1 MSSVFFIDLLIERWF
16 PIAAT
21 PETTKGEHR
30 SHYYSALNI
39 IAQKKDPHNVR
50 VFLSSDLCRDRTK
63 SDLKHIYN
71 QNVNLAPSLAPQST
85 MLSPEA
91 SSPLVAPES
100 SP

>member
-1 MSSVFFIDLLIERWF
+1 MWWF
-16 PIAAT
+16 PIAAN
-21 PETTKGEHR
+21 PETTKGDHR
-30 SHYYSALNI
+30 SQYYSDLNI
-39 IAQKKDPHNVR
+39 IAQKKRPPQCESL
-50 VFLSSDLCRDRTK
+50 LSSDLCRDRTK